1 MTLRFRKTALTLLLS
16 LLLAACAVLR
26 PAPPEIPVDTG
37 SVQPGET
44 VTRGGKTT
52 LQLLGSP
59 LTVGQQLPSV
69 KLVDTSLKTIDPAAM
84 QGEVLLLSVVPSLDT
99 QVCERQTHLLGEAG
113 SELPSGVRR
122 ITVSRDLPFAQKR
135 FAEETGFKQ
144 ILYLSDYQ
152 KSDFGRATGLLVDQI
167 YLLARSVI
175 LVDRQGTVRYIQVV
189 PELSHLP
196 DMTTAF
202 AKAAEL
208 AAEK

>member
-1 MTLRFRKTALTLLLS
+1 MIRRYFQSTLPALLALLLG
-16 LLLAACAVLR
+16 ACAAAL
-26 PAPPEIPVDTG
+26 PAIPVDTET
-37 SVQPGET
+37 VQPGAT

-59 LTVGQQLPSV
+59 LAVGQKLPSV
-69 KLVDTSLKTIDPAAM
+69 KLVDTNLKTVDPAGM

-113 SELPSGVRR
+113 AKLPPGVRR
-122 ITVSRDLPFAQKR
+122 ITISRDLPFAQKR
-135 FAEETGFKQ
+135 FADETGFKE
-144 ILYLSDYQ
+144 ILFLSDYQ
-152 KSDFGRATGLLVDQI
+152 RGEFGRATGLLVDQI

-196 DMTTAF
+196 DMETAF
-202 AKAAEL
+202 ARAAEL